1 MNIDIGFVTQML
13 MSQLQNKNPQ
23 GYQFINTAM
32 RNGGDPNAIL
42 KQMLGNATP
51 EQKQSLITQ
60 AKNYGVPENILK
72 QIQNM
77 K

>member
-1 MNIDIGFVTQML
+1 MIMQML
-13 MSQLQNKNPQ
+13 MSKLQTKNPQ

-32 RNGGDPNAIL
+32 QNGGDPNAIL

-51 EQKQSLITQ
+51 EQKQTLITQ
-60 AKNYGVPENILK
+60 AKNYGVPESILK

>member
-1 MNIDIGFVTQML
+1 MNFVMQML

-23 GYQFINTAM
+23 GYQFVNTAM
-32 RNGGDPNAIL
+32 QNGGNPNAIL
-42 KQMLGNATP
+42 QQMLGNATP
-51 EQKQSLITQ
+51 EQKQNLITQ
-60 AKNYGVPENILK
+60 AKNYGVPDNILK

>member
-1 MNIDIGFVTQML
+1 MNMIMQML

-32 RNGGDPNAIL
+32 QNGGDPNAIL

-51 EQKQSLITQ
+51 EQKQTLITQ
-60 AKNYGVPENILK
+60 CKNYGVPNDILVK
-72 QIQNM
+72 IQNM